1 MKTETLKKIAETLED
16 IGFCASVAEA
26 SEAVPMDTLLAA
38 LPGEA
43 EEGHFMVCTPMEE
56 DDNEYTAYIQM
67 YYEIPMDIE
76 GIDERDLWRAV
87 NKMNTVTLAGHFA
100 AELEDERRKR
110 IYMRHSFLYDVE
122 AGVYPLTFCDCMQK
136 MLEYGAM
143 MEEILAGLHSGM
155 DLDTILEAEELTGE
169 E

>member
-1 MKTETLKKIAETLED
+1 M
-16 IGFCASVAEA
+16 VEA

-56 DDNEYTAYIQM
+56 EGNDYTAYIQM

-76 GIDERDLWRAV
+76 GIDETDLWRAV
-87 NKMNTVTLAGHFA
+87 NKMNTVTLAGHFV

-110 IYMRHSFLYDVE
+110 VYMRRSFLYDVE
-122 AGVYPLTFCDCMQK
+122 AGVYR
-136 MLEYGAM
+136 
-143 MEEILAGLHSGM
+143 
-155 DLDTILEAEELTGE
+155 
-169 E
+169 